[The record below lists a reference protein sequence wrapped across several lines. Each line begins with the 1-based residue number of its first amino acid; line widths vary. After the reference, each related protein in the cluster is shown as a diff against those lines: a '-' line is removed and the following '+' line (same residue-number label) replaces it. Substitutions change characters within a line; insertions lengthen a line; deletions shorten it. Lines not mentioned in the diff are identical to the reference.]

1 MATVRQYTQWWH
13 SVVIALVIFYLSIM
27 RVPSDYI
34 APWMTAIHFDKI
46 VHFLLFF
53 LLSVTLAYDGLTPL
67 QLENRRVK
75 LVRLTILM
83 PLFYGGVLEL
93 IQEYACPTRTGS
105 WLDWAADIAG
115 AVVSYAVIRY
125 WMSKRKNR
133 QFE

>member
-13 SVVIALVIFYLSIM
+13 SVVIALVIFYLSII
-27 RVPSDYI
+27 RIPSDYI
-34 APWMTAIHFDKI
+34 APWMATVHFDKM

-53 LLSVTLAYDGLTPL
+53 LLSVALAYDGLTPL

-75 LVRLTILM
+75 LLRLTILM
-83 PLFYGGVLEL
+83 PLVYGGVLEL
-93 IQEYACPTRTGS
+93 IQEYACATRTGS
-105 WLDWAADIAG
+105 WLDWVADIIGSVA
-115 AVVSYAVIRY
+115 AYAVIRY